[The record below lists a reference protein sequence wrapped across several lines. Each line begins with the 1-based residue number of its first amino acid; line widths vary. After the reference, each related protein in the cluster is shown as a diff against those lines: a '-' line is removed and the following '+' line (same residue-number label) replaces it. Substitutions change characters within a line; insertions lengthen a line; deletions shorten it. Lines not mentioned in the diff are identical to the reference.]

1 MNPNNLAPHEPPMAT
16 IDPAPPCLMTSPT
29 KSDPRTTEAQPRNH
43 QEHSQ
48 VTAEREKKAENKEVG
63 KEREKKKRWEYNID

>member
-1 MNPNNLAPHEPPMAT
+1 MNPSNPAQHDPPTAT
-16 IDPAPPCLMTSPT
+16 IDLAPLCLTTSPT

-48 VTAEREKKAENKEVG
+48 VTAEREKKAENREVRE
-63 KEREKKKRWEYNID
+63 EREKKKRWE